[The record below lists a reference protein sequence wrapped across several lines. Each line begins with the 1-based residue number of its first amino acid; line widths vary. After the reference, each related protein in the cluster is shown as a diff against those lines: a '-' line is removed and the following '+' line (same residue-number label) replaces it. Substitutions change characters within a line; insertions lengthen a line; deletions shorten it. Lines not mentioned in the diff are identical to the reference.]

1 MKPDTFY
8 TYSIVF
14 DAPISGSAKLV
25 YAYFCKLS
33 DRDGTCFPSHKTIG
47 AAAGMCVT
55 TVKKALAELESAG
68 LIAIRGEARPDR
80 GRRANTYTIVK
91 ERVSSYFLT
100 YDAVFGGCLTA
111 KARLVYLYFCRL
123 ASGRD
128 VAYPSHRTT
137 AKACGLS
144 VAGARLAIDEL
155 ETAGLITR
163 QTQFRENG
171 GQRANLYTLVSKNE
185 QSDEIS
191 TNTISNKSISE
202 AESGVTVTPSYI
214 APMPQCGCPIIDTL
228 CIIAPIKVA
237 ADSTRRPSRLIAAAI
252 AVARPPPMLSSA
264 RRNLIYNNI
273 YL

>member
-1 MKPDTFY
+1 MKPNTFY

-14 DAPISGSAKLV
+14 DAPISGNAKLV
-25 YAYFCKLS
+25 YAYLCKMI
-33 DRDGTCFPSHKTIG
+33 DREGKCFPSHKTIG

-80 GRRANTYTIVK
+80 GRRANTYTIMK
-91 ERVSSYFLT
+91 ERVNTYFLT

-155 ETAGLITR
+155 EADGLVTR
-163 QTQFRENG
+163 QAQFRENG

-191 TNTISNKSISE
+191 AGIISSKGVSE
-202 AESGVTVTPSYI
+202 TESCVTVTPSHI
-214 APMPQCGCPIIDTL
+214 TPMPQCDCRIIDTP
-228 CIIAPIKVA
+228 CITAYVKNA
-237 ADSTRRPSRLIAAAI
+237 ADSTRCPSRLIAAAI
-252 AVARPPPMLSSA
+252 AVARPPPMPPNA

-273 YL
+273 